1 MIMRRKIILRLSV
14 LIVFLSLLYSCRNDM
29 LPEKEIFENS
39 SQFQLT
45 SRRMSL
51 AESKHRL
58 KLMPEISEAQT
69 LLRSSQYNVSGKTVN
84 AGSGV
89 TINTN
94 DVIYIENGPNYHTY
108 TFNIVRENASIDA
121 PVENLVLTPLP
132 DGTYKGLLFRYNFT
146 QQEKQNIMEG
156 IPVDTKGKTTI
167 TEAGTNITLSKVQE
181 CSYVQETIWQDCSQ
195 HIHNQS
201 NISDWVNC
209 TAEIKPQVYTIG
221 YWSCSSGGG
230 GGNEGGSGNTG
241 SDDGTGGGNA
251 GNDNCITEVFQNP
264 LDPVAVYNPCPIGVP
279 TSPNIPNLSNPCEK
293 TKSMLNRPNVQAG
306 ITTVKAQAKQTL
318 TNPKTGE
325 IGFKE
330 KKDGT
335 VVPADISTAHQ
346 VVFNNVTDG
355 YGGYHNHTATG
366 IHMVSPP
373 DITDALFGFAAAQS
387 ISDGVGNAYLGM
399 IAAEACS
406 SCPDGVKYIN
416 YVIRF
421 AGTGAELANF
431 VYSPAQM
438 TQIINDYRKTASDLS
453 DPYISGTSYSNSSG
467 DLNEKG
473 LEKLFLDTLTN
484 MGLDNKVILQRIENS
499 GAVYNVTKDS
509 SGAITVTPCP

>member
-1 MIMRRKIILRLSV
+1 
-14 LIVFLSLLYSCRNDM
+14 
-29 LPEKEIFENS
+29 
-39 SQFQLT
+39 
-45 SRRMSL
+45 
-51 AESKHRL
+51 
-58 KLMPEISEAQT
+58 
-69 LLRSSQYNVSGKTVN
+69 
-84 AGSGV
+84 
-89 TINTN
+89 
-94 DVIYIENGPNYHTY
+94 
-108 TFNIVRENASIDA
+108 
-121 PVENLVLTPLP
+121 
-132 DGTYKGLLFRYNFT
+132 
-146 QQEKQNIMEG
+146 
-156 IPVDTKGKTTI
+156 
-167 TEAGTNITLSKVQE
+167 
-181 CSYVQETIWQDCSQ
+181 
-195 HIHNQS
+195 
-201 NISDWVNC
+201 
-209 TAEIKPQVYTIG
+209 
-221 YWSCSSGGG
+221 
-230 GGNEGGSGNTG
+230 
-241 SDDGTGGGNA
+241 
-251 GNDNCITEVFQNP
+251 
-264 LDPVAVYNPCPIGVP
+264 
-279 TSPNIPNLSNPCEK
+279 
-293 TKSMLNRPNVQAG
+293 MLNRPNVQAG